1 MKHVDDEWATALL
14 LDPTRTRIEI
24 EWPELEWR
32 NVAFSRTIE
41 GIGFIDLLVYD
52 EYMDCVCATSKSVV
66 VKPGWHPFFDHFA
79 GSWEVEEENSILL
92 ETNEIELSLALS
104 KEYLVGAL
112 FRYKTPQLK
121 SYWGR

>member
-1 MKHVDDEWATALL
+1 MAQRRLF
-14 LDPTRTRIEI
+14 PYYRM
-24 EWPELEWR
+24 
-32 NVAFSRTIE
+32 
-41 GIGFIDLLVYD
+41 LVYD

-104 KEYLVGAL
+104 KEYLVGFMGSTTFNSPA
-112 FRYKTPQLK
+112 
-121 SYWGR
+121 